1 MNNNLL
7 SPEELVF
14 FSFPFL
20 NASGKLENFPLRRVS
35 FDLDDFLHLLPVDSC
50 VVICTSDQS
59 VQDFLATL
67 EKQTRRAGNRLVLD
81 GGEEDWKCWAQAKNY
96 VRAETIFT
104 AEGKINPA
112 ALDRF
117 RDEAVGDASKVCHV
131 HALHSSQLLKVGHGS
146 QMSVQAAEHSLKM
159 VFFTLFRA
167 PLQPEALGALLTS
180 AGVIIDSNLYL
191 PPDSSSEANRHSEAT
206 PPADSVL
213 DWFVEYH
220 RLAQK
225 NVFME
230 EILSDLETPV
240 LAGYA
245 DGRILGGN
253 EAFLNLCGYS
263 RYDLVTR
270 NWTVDL
276 ASLDFQDLQEK
287 VFTSLLATGRT
298 QELHTELQTFSGA
311 CVPCDVSVFLHKDEK
326 GRPLYFSAHYNPE
339 TSSSDSIRSEA
350 TSSHIFSDSLLL
362 ALKRSIR
369 HPDYAFAV
377 LVMGIDNAE
386 QVLLQIEDQKTFF
399 ELLAKRTVSCL
410 RTLDIPAY
418 MDSEQFF
425 ILLDNVTDV
434 IGAVRVAQRIQEE
447 TARAFRLGQRELRV
461 TCSFG
466 VVMAPGN
473 YTDEKDIL
481 QDAQA
486 ALSRAM
492 QRGERQIVVFDDRQN
507 SQAVQFLRIESGL
520 RSALLDNEVCMHYQ
534 PIVHLGTGTI
544 SGVEAFMRWNHKRK
558 GLLRAEW
565 FLPFAEHSDVVF
577 ELEAWAVRRACSDLK
592 RFQQVMGEKFFL
604 GLNISLK
611 NALRLGFLEELIEV
625 VLEHELSPA
634 SIVLEVREQW
644 LKYFA
649 ERFSNVFAEVN
660 KAGVGIVVDHFD
672 ATHISLADLHRF
684 PLSGLKLDTSLQN
697 DPSVLA
703 SLSSIAR
710 GTGLILVAPC
720 VEDATRLQSLQDHGC
735 TYAQGDALAPVMD
748 EAALLDCLQQKPA
761 LGIG

>member
-1 MNNNLL
+1 MSNNFL

-14 FSFPFL
+14 FSFPAL

-35 FDLDDFLHLLPVDSC
+35 PDLGDFLNLLPVDSC
-50 VVICTSDQS
+50 VVICTSEQS
-59 VQDFLATL
+59 IQNFLAAL
-67 EKQTRRAGNRLVLD
+67 EEQTRRAGNRLVLD
-81 GGEEDWKCWAQAKNY
+81 GGAEDWKCWAQARNH
-96 VRAETIFT
+96 VREETIFN
-104 AEGKINPA
+104 AEGKIDPS

-117 RDEAVGDASKVCHV
+117 GDEVGGDASRVCHV
-131 HALHSSQLLKVGHGS
+131 HALHSSQLFTGCPDPVR
-146 QMSVQAAEHSLKM
+146 AREHKLNI
-159 VFFTLFRA
+159 VYFALVRA
-167 PLQPEALGALLTS
+167 PLQPEALGALLI
-180 AGVIIDSNLYL
+180 APAVIIDSDVYL
-191 PPDSSSEANRHSEAT
+191 RPGSSSEPNRLPEAM
-206 PPADSVL
+206 PPIDSVL
-213 DWFVEYH
+213 DGFVEYH
-220 RLAQK
+220 RLVQK

-230 EILSDLETPV
+230 EILSQLETPV

-263 RYDLVTR
+263 RYDLATR
-270 NWTVDL
+270 NWTIDL
-276 ASLDFQDLQEK
+276 ASLDFQALQEK
-287 VFTSLLATGRT
+287 VFASLLATGRT
-298 QELHTELQTFSGA
+298 QELHTELQTFKGA

-326 GRPLYFSAHYNPE
+326 GCPLFFSAHYNP
-339 TSSSDSIRSEA
+339 A
-350 TSSHIFSDSLLL
+350 TSSQCSKSSEPTSGHIFSDSLQL

-399 ELLAKRTVSCL
+399 ELLAKRTVNCL
-410 RTLDIPAY
+410 RTLDIPAHL
-418 MDSEQFF
+418 DSEQFF

-447 TARAFRLGQRELRV
+447 TARPFRLGQSELRV

-466 VVMAPGN
+466 VVMAPRN

-486 ALSRAM
+486 ALSRAI
-492 QRGERQIVVFDDRQN
+492 QRGERQIVIFDDRQN

-520 RSALLDNEVCMHYQ
+520 RNALLENEVCMHYQ
-534 PIVHLGTGTI
+534 PIVRLETGTI

-577 ELEAWAVRRACSDLK
+577 ELEAWAVRRACSALK
-592 RFQQVMGEKFFL
+592 RFQQIMGEKFFL

-625 VLEHELSPA
+625 VLEHGLSPA
-634 SIVLEVREQW
+634 SIVLEVREEW

-660 KAGVGIVVDHFD
+660 KTGVGIAVDHFD

-684 PLSGLKLDTSLQN
+684 PLRGLKLDTVLQN
-697 DPSVLA
+697 DPNVLA

-710 GTGLILVAPC
+710 STGLILVAPC
-720 VEDATRLQSLQDHGC
+720 VEDKARLQPLQDHGC

-748 EAALLDCLQQKPA
+748 ETALLDYLQSRS
-761 LGIG
+761 

>member
-1 MNNNLL
+1 M
-7 SPEELVF
+7 
-14 FSFPFL
+14 
-20 NASGKLENFPLRRVS
+20 
-35 FDLDDFLHLLPVDSC
+35 
-50 VVICTSDQS
+50 
-59 VQDFLATL
+59 
-67 EKQTRRAGNRLVLD
+67 LD
-81 GGEEDWKCWAQAKNY
+81 GGEEDWKCWAQARNY
-96 VRAETIFT
+96 VRGDALFT
-104 AEGKINPA
+104 AEGKINHSA
-112 ALDRF
+112 VDLLV
-117 RDEAVGDASKVCHV
+117 DEAGGDASKICHV
-131 HALHSSQLLKVGHGS
+131 HVLQSSQLFRVGHGG
-146 QMSVQAAEHSLKM
+146 QKPLRAGEHKLNM
-159 VFFTLFRA
+159 VFFTLVRT
-167 PLQPEALGALLTS
+167 PMQPEALGALLSSS
-180 AGVIIDSNLYL
+180 AVIIDSDVYL
-191 PPDSSSEANRHSEAT
+191 RPGSTSEANRQPEAT

-213 DWFVEYH
+213 DGFVEYH

-230 EILSDLETPV
+230 EILSQLDTPV

-270 NWTVDL
+270 NWTIDL
-276 ASLDFQDLQEK
+276 ASLDFQALQEK
-287 VFTSLLATGRT
+287 VFASLLATGRT
-298 QELHTELQTFSGA
+298 QELHTELQTFKGA
-311 CVPCDVSVFLHKDEK
+311 SVPCNVSVFLHKDEK
-326 GRPLYFSAHYNPE
+326 GRPLFFSAHYNP
-339 TSSSDSIRSEA
+339 A
-350 TSSHIFSDSLLL
+350 TSSPDSKSSEPTSSQIFSDSLQL

-369 HPDYAFAV
+369 HSDYAFAV

-399 ELLAKRTVSCL
+399 ELLAKRTVNCL

-418 MDSEQFF
+418 LDSEQFF

-447 TARAFRLGQRELRV
+447 TARPFRLGQSELRV

-466 VVMAPGN
+466 VVMAPRN

-492 QRGERQIVVFDDRQN
+492 QRGERQIVIFDDRQN

-520 RSALLDNEVCMHYQ
+520 RSALLENEVCMHYQ
-534 PIVHLGTGTI
+534 PIMHLETGTI

-577 ELEAWAVRRACSDLK
+577 ELEAWAVRRACSALK
-592 RFQQVMGEKFFL
+592 RFQQAMGEKFFL
-604 GLNISLK
+604 GLNVSLK

-625 VLEHELSPA
+625 VLEHGLSPA
-634 SIVLEVREQW
+634 SIVLEVREEW
-644 LKYFA
+644 LKYYA
-649 ERFSNVFAEVN
+649 ERFSNVFAEVS

-684 PLSGLKLDTSLQN
+684 PLRGLKLDTALQN
-697 DPSVLA
+697 DPSVLT
-703 SLSSIAR
+703 SLSSIAK
-710 GTGLILVAPC
+710 GTGLILVAPG
-720 VEDATRLQSLQDHGC
+720 VEDATRLQLLQSHGC

-748 EAALLDCLQQKPA
+748 ETALFDYLQHKTA
-761 LGIG
+761 LYIE

>member
-1 MNNNLL
+1 MN
-7 SPEELVF
+7 
-14 FSFPFL
+14 
-20 NASGKLENFPLRRVS
+20 
-35 FDLDDFLHLLPVDSC
+35 DFLHLLPVDSC
-50 VVICTSDQS
+50 VVICTSEQS
-59 VQDFLATL
+59 VQNFLAAL
-67 EKQTRRAGNRLVLD
+67 EKQTRGAGNRLVLD
-81 GGEEDWKCWAQAKNY
+81 GAEECWKCWPQAQNY
-96 VRAETIFT
+96 MRSETIFN
-104 AEGKINPA
+104 AVGEINPA
-112 ALDRF
+112 ALNRVG
-117 RDEAVGDASKVCHV
+117 DEAGGDASKLCHV
-131 HALHSSQLLKVGHGS
+131 HAPHSF
-146 QMSVQAAEHSLKM
+146 QMLIGGQTPVWAREHKLNM
-159 VFFTLFRA
+159 VFFTLLRT
-167 PLQPEALGALLTS
+167 PLQPQALGVLLTS
-180 AGVIIDSNLYL
+180 PAVIIDSDVYL
-191 PPDSSSEANRHSEAT
+191 RPGSSFDANRPPEAT
-206 PPADSVL
+206 PPVDSVL
-213 DWFVEYH
+213 DGFVEYH

-230 EILSDLETPV
+230 EILSHLETPV

-270 NWTVDL
+270 NWTIDL
-276 ASLDFQDLQEK
+276 ASLDFQALQEK
-287 VFTSLLATGRT
+287 VFASLLATGRT
-298 QELHTELQTFSGA
+298 QELHTELQTFKGA
-311 CVPCDVSVFLHKDEK
+311 CVPCNVSVFLHKDEK
-326 GRPLYFSAHYNPE
+326 GRPLFFSAHYNP
-339 TSSSDSIRSEA
+339 A
-350 TSSHIFSDSLLL
+350 TSSPDSKSSHPTSSQIFSDSLQL

-377 LVMGIDNAE
+377 LVMGIDNAD

-399 ELLAKRTVSCL
+399 ELLAKRTGNCL
-410 RTLDIPAY
+410 RTLDIPAHL
-418 MDSEQFF
+418 DSEQFF

-447 TARAFRLGQRELRV
+447 TARPFRLGQSELRV

-466 VVMAPGN
+466 VVMAPKN

-486 ALSRAM
+486 ALSRAI
-492 QRGERQIVVFDDRQN
+492 QRGERQIVIFDDRQN

-520 RSALLDNEVCMHYQ
+520 RSALLENEVCMHYQ
-534 PIVHLGTGTI
+534 PIVHLETGTI
-544 SGVEAFMRWNHKRK
+544 TGVEAFMRWNHKRK

-577 ELEAWAVRRACSDLK
+577 ELEAWAVRRACSALK
-592 RFQQVMGEKFFL
+592 RFQLVMGEKFFL
-604 GLNISLK
+604 GLNVSLK
-611 NALRLGFLEELIEV
+611 NALRLGFIEELMAV

-634 SIVLEVREQW
+634 SIVLEVREEW

-660 KAGVGIVVDHFD
+660 KAGVGIAVDHFD

-684 PLSGLKLDTSLQN
+684 PLRGLKLDTALQN
-697 DPSVLA
+697 DLSVLA

-710 GTGLILVAPC
+710 STGLILVAPG
-720 VEDATRLQSLQDHGC
+720 VEDAARLQSLQDHGC

-748 EAALLDCLQQKPA
+748 ETALLDYLQSKPA
-761 LGIG
+761 LCIG

>member
-1 MNNNLL
+1 MSNNFL

-14 FSFPFL
+14 FSFPSS

-35 FDLDDFLHLLPVDSC
+35 PDLEDFLHLLPVDSC
-50 VVICTSDQS
+50 VVICTSEQS
-59 VQDFLATL
+59 VQNFLAAL
-67 EKQTRRAGNRLVLD
+67 EEQTRLAGNRLVLD
-81 GGEEDWKCWAQAKNY
+81 GSEEDWKCWAQARNH
-96 VRAETIFT
+96 VRGETIFN
-104 AEGKINPA
+104 AGGKINPS
-112 ALDRF
+112 ALDLF
-117 RDEAVGDASKVCHV
+117 LDEPGGDAARVCHV
-131 HALHSSQLLKVGHGS
+131 HAPHSFQRFTGGPAPVLAG
-146 QMSVQAAEHSLKM
+146 EHKLNM
-159 VFFTLFRA
+159 VFFTLVRA
-167 PLQPEALGALLTS
+167 PLQPEALGALLT
-180 AGVIIDSNLYL
+180 APAVIIDSDVYL
-191 PPDSSSEANRHSEAT
+191 RPDSSSEANRYPEVT

-213 DWFVEYH
+213 DGFVEYH

-230 EILSDLETPV
+230 EILNHLEIPV

-245 DGRILGGN
+245 DGRIMGGN

-270 NWTVDL
+270 NWTIDL
-276 ASLDFQDLQEK
+276 ANLDFQALQEK
-287 VFTSLLATGRT
+287 AFASLLATGRT
-298 QELHTELQTFSGA
+298 QELHTELQTFRGA
-311 CVPCDVSVFLHKDEK
+311 CVPCHVSVFLHKDER
-326 GRPLYFSAHYNPE
+326 GRPLFFSAHY
-339 TSSSDSIRSEA
+339 TQA
-350 TSSHIFSDSLLL
+350 TSSPDSKSLESTSGHIFSESLQL

-399 ELLAKRTVSCL
+399 ELLAKRTVNCL
-410 RTLDIPAY
+410 RTLDIPAHL
-418 MDSEQFF
+418 DTEQFF

-434 IGAVRVAQRIQEE
+434 FGAVRVAQRIQEE
-447 TARAFRLGQRELRV
+447 TARPFRLGQSELRV

-466 VVMAPGN
+466 VVMAPKN

-486 ALSRAM
+486 ALNRSI
-492 QRGERQIVVFDDRQN
+492 QRGERQIVIFDDRQN

-520 RSALLDNEVCMHYQ
+520 RSALLENEVCMHYQ
-534 PIVHLGTGTI
+534 PIVHLGTGAVR
-544 SGVEAFMRWNHKRK
+544 GVEAFMRWNHQRR

-577 ELEAWAVRRACSDLK
+577 ELEAWAVRRACSALK
-592 RFQQVMGEKFFL
+592 RFQQAMGEKFFL
-604 GLNISLK
+604 GLNVSLK

-634 SIVLEVREQW
+634 SIFLEVREEW

-672 ATHISLADLHRF
+672 AKHISLADLHRF

-697 DPSVLA
+697 DPGVLA

-710 GTGLILVAPC
+710 STGFILVAPG

-748 EAALLDCLQQKPA
+748 EAALLDYLQSRS
-761 LGIG
+761 

>member
-1 MNNNLL
+1 MSNNFL

-14 FSFPFL
+14 FSFPSL

-35 FDLDDFLHLLPVDSC
+35 PDLDDFLNLLPVDSC
-50 VVICTSDQS
+50 VVICTSEQS
-59 VQDFLATL
+59 IQNFLAAL
-67 EKQTRRAGNRLVLD
+67 EKQTRLAGNRLVLD
-81 GGEEDWKCWAQAKNY
+81 GGAEDWKCWDLARNY
-96 VRAETIFT
+96 VREETIFN
-104 AEGKINPA
+104 AEGEINPS

-117 RDEAVGDASKVCHV
+117 GDEAGGDASKVCHV
-131 HALHSSQLLKVGHGS
+131 HAQHSSQLFTGA
-146 QMSVQAAEHSLKM
+146 QAPVWAGEHKLNM
-159 VFFTLFRA
+159 VFLTLVRT
-167 PLQPEALGALLTS
+167 PLQPEALGALL
-180 AGVIIDSNLYL
+180 AAPAVIIDSDVYL
-191 PPDSSSEANRHSEAT
+191 RPGSSSEVNRPAETT

-213 DWFVEYH
+213 DGFVEYH

-230 EILSDLETPV
+230 EILSQLETPV

-270 NWTVDL
+270 NWTIDL
-276 ASLDFQDLQEK
+276 ASLDFQALQEK

-298 QELHTELQTFSGA
+298 QELHTELQTFKGA
-311 CVPCDVSVFLHKDEK
+311 CVPCNVSVFLHKDEK
-326 GRPLYFSAHYNPE
+326 GHPLFFSAHYTPAP
-339 TSSSDSIRSEA
+339 SSPDSKSSEP
-350 TSSHIFSDSLLL
+350 TSSHIFSDSLQL
-362 ALKRSIR
+362 ALMRSIR
-369 HPDYAFAV
+369 HTDYAFAL
-377 LVMGIDNAE
+377 LVMGIDNSE
-386 QVLLQIEDQKTFF
+386 QVLLQIEEQKTFF
-399 ELLAKRTVSCL
+399 ELLAKRTVNCL

-418 MDSEQFF
+418 LDSEKFF

-447 TARAFRLGQRELRV
+447 TARPFRLGQSELRV

-466 VVMAPGN
+466 VVMAPKN

-486 ALSRAM
+486 ALGRAI
-492 QRGERQIVVFDDRQN
+492 QRGERQIVIFDDRQN

-520 RSALLDNEVCMHYQ
+520 RSALLENEVCMHYQ
-534 PIVHLGTGTI
+534 PIVRLETGTV

-577 ELEAWAVRRACSDLK
+577 ELEAWAVRRACSALK
-592 RFQQVMGEKFFL
+592 RFQQTMGENFFL
-604 GLNISLK
+604 GLNVSLK

-625 VLEHELSPA
+625 VLEHQLSPA
-634 SIVLEVREQW
+634 SIVLEVREEW
-644 LKYFA
+644 LKYYA
-649 ERFSNVFAEVN
+649 ERFSNVFAEVS
-660 KAGVGIVVDHFD
+660 KVGVGIVVDHFD

-684 PLSGLKLDTSLQN
+684 PLRGLKLDTSLQN
-697 DPSVLA
+697 DPSVLE
-703 SLSSIAR
+703 SLVSIGR
-710 GTGLILVAPC
+710 TTGLILVAPG
-720 VEDATRLQSLQDHGC
+720 VEDATRLQSLKDHGC

-748 EAALLDCLQQKPA
+748 ETALLDHLKNRS
-761 LGIG
+761 

>member
-14 FSFPFL
+14 FSFPSL

-35 FDLDDFLHLLPVDSC
+35 PDLDDFLHLLPVDSC
-50 VVICTSDQS
+50 VVVCTSEQS
-59 VQDFLATL
+59 IRNFLAALEQQTL
-67 EKQTRRAGNRLVLD
+67 QAGNRLVLD
-81 GGEEDWKCWAQAKNY
+81 GGEEDWKCWPQARNY
-96 VRAETIFT
+96 ARAEALFN
-104 AEGKINPA
+104 AEGKIDLS

-117 RDEAVGDASKVCHV
+117 RDGAGDDASTVCHV
-131 HALHSSQLLKVGHGS
+131 HALHSPKLFTGGLA
-146 QMSVQAAEHSLKM
+146 SVRPGAQKLDM
-159 VFFTLFRA
+159 VFFTLVLT

-180 AGVIIDSNLYL
+180 PAVIIDSNVYL
-191 PPDSSSEANRHSEAT
+191 RPDVSSEVNRSSDAT
-206 PPADSVL
+206 LPADSVL
-213 DWFVEYH
+213 DGFVEYH
-220 RLAQK
+220 RLVQK

-230 EILSDLETPV
+230 EILGHLETPV

-270 NWTVDL
+270 NWTIDL
-276 ASLDFQDLQEK
+276 ASLDFQALQEK
-287 VFTSLLATGRT
+287 VFASLLATGRT
-298 QELHTELQTFSGA
+298 QELHTELQTFKGA
-311 CVPCDVSVFLHKDEK
+311 YVPCNVSVFLHKDEK
-326 GRPLYFSAHYNPE
+326 GRPLFFSAHYNPAK
-339 TSSSDSIRSEA
+339 SSQGSKSSES
-350 TSSHIFSDSLLL
+350 TFGHIFADSLQL
-362 ALKRSIR
+362 ALRRSIR

-399 ELLAKRTVSCL
+399 ELLAKRTVNCL
-410 RTLDIPAY
+410 RKLDIPAHL
-418 MDSEQFF
+418 DSEQFF
-425 ILLDNVTDV
+425 ILLDNVADV

-447 TARAFRLGQRELRV
+447 NSRAFKLGQSELRV

-466 VVMAPGN
+466 VVMAPKN

-481 QDAQA
+481 QDAKA
-486 ALSRAM
+486 ALSRAI
-492 QRGERQIVVFDDRQN
+492 QRGERQIVIFDDRQN
-507 SQAVQFLRIESGL
+507 SQAVQFLRIEGGL
-520 RSALLDNEVCMHYQ
+520 RNALLDNEVCMHYQ

-577 ELEAWAVRRACSDLK
+577 ELEAWAVRRACSALK

-672 ATHISLADLHRF
+672 ATHISLVDLHRF
-684 PLSGLKLDTSLQN
+684 PLCGLKLDTSLQN

-710 GTGLILVAPC
+710 GTGMILVAPC
-720 VEDATRLQSLQDHGC
+720 VEDATRLPSLQDHGC

-748 EAALLDCLQQKPA
+748 EAALLDCLQHKPA
-761 LGIG
+761 LGIGRNS